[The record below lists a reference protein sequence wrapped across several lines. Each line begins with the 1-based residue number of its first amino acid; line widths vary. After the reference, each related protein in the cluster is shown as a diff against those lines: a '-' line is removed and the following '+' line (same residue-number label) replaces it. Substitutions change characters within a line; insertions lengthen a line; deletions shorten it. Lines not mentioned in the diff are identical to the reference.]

1 MENHERRRDRLEEI
15 LQETIDKVAAHEAG
29 REKFKTDEEYETMR
43 KRIGLY
49 QKKLERM
56 KKPLD
61 DRVSKS
67 CNAGQCLSIILE
79 CNSHLFEIQSTGY

>member
-1 MENHERRRDRLEEI
+1 MENHERRRDRLEDI

-29 REKFKTDEEYETMR
+29 REKFETDEEYETMK

-61 DRVSKS
+61 DRVSES
-67 CNAGQCLSIILE
+67 CNAGRCLSIILK